1 MEKCSFTCGKHHL
14 YHPGNTFL
22 ILFDFFGFYYRL
34 YHVISHMK
42 LDYPLVI
49 MAVKSAMCHRRPQTA
64 SLALRASEDWER
76 SICEN
81 RAFAILRQLQ
91 TGRFPYIKK
100 EGCEMLVAM
109 VLDRPLAEAQS
120 LVPRQA
126 KNNQRRLSPPRLTEA
141 CLARPSWKCLG

>member
-1 MEKCSFTCGKHHL
+1 
-14 YHPGNTFL
+14 
-22 ILFDFFGFYYRL
+22 
-34 YHVISHMK
+34 MK